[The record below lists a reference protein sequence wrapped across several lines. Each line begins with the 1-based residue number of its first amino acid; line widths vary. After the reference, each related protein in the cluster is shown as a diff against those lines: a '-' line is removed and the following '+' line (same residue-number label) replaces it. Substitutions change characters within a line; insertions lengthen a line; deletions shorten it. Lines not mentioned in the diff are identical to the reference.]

1 MNAEI
6 NLTKEITKKI
16 FFRILP
22 IPVFFYTILIKPFP
36 RNGYE
41 FIKNPTINSGIN
53 LELNK
58 IENVNKIALRKKIIN
73 DLKFHSSSIRGTK
86 KNITKVILNKE
97 GKIMGYKFYNLY
109 YPNYFTTIQSNSAIT
124 KTSPFKKSI
133 NLFLIIFK
141 YN

>member
-22 IPVFFYTILIKPFP
+22 IPV
-36 RNGYE
+36 
-41 FIKNPTINSGIN
+41 IKNPTINSGIN

-58 IENVNKIALRKKIIN
+58 SENVNKIALRKKIIN

-124 KTSPFKKSI
+124 ETSPFKKSI